1 MGAPFLRLAY
11 VQVDVVAGAAEAV
24 RGEAIWC
31 ATRVRASA
39 SESRM
44 ERFIVSGPR
53 AFGGRIVQEIRRI
66 DLKWARRCG
75 VVREDGGAW
84 TMKRW
89 VSLAVMATLAFA
101 MIAVTPAGAAIELKF
116 YYPIGVSG
124 PLAKVM
130 NGLVD
135 DFNMAHPGVHVTP
148 IFSGDYYQTMTKVQT
163 AVMGGAPPDVAVLL
177 STDLFTLLDMHA
189 IIPLDGFIQQAGGE
203 RFRADFFSAFLRNS
217 QIGNTTY
224 SIPFQRSTIVLYYN
238 QDAFRKAGLDP
249 HAPPKNWTELISD
262 AQKLTIK
269 DASGHVTQWGVGI
282 PTSGNT
288 YWVYQGFVIEA
299 GQARLA
305 NPEGTQV
312 FFDTPGTHA
321 ALALWLRLAAMGVEP
336 SGITDW
342 GTLPTAF
349 ANGQF
354 AMIYHSTGSL
364 TFIRD
369 NAKFSFGTAFMPAGR
384 VSGTPTGGGNL
395 YIFQGIP
402 VDHQRAAWQFVQWM
416 TAPQQA
422 ARWSEASGYVA
433 VRQSAFGVASYKAYT
448 DKFPQALTA
457 RDQLA
462 YAQAELAT
470 HQSGQ
475 IQLMYS
481 DHLQAV
487 LTGRQTLDQGLSTAQ
502 QEATK
507 ILAPFQRR

>member
-1 MGAPFLRLAY
+1 MLRRWVIL
-11 VQVDVVAGAAEAV
+11 VVVAA
-24 RGEAIWC
+24 
-31 ATRVRASA
+31 
-39 SESRM
+39 
-44 ERFIVSGPR
+44 
-53 AFGGRIVQEIRRI
+53 
-66 DLKWARRCG
+66 
-75 VVREDGGAW
+75 
-84 TMKRW
+84 
-89 VSLAVMATLAFA
+89 LAFP
-101 MIAVTPAGAAIELKF
+101 VFTVRPAGAAAELKF
-116 YYPIGVSG
+116 YYPVGVAG

-130 NGLVD
+130 NGMVD
-135 DFNMAHPGVHVTP
+135 DFNIAHPGVHVTP
-148 IFSGDYYQTMTKVQT
+148 VFAGDYYQTMAKVQT

-189 IIPLDGFIQQAGGE
+189 IVPLDGFIQQAGGD
-203 RFRADFFSAFLRNS
+203 RFRSDFFSAFMRNA

-249 HAPPKNWTELISD
+249 QTPPKNWTELAAD
-262 AQKLTIK
+262 AQKLTVK
-269 DASGHVTQWGVGI
+269 DTSGHVSQWGVGI

-288 YWVYQGFVIEA
+288 YWLYQGFVIEA

-312 FFDTPGTHA
+312 FFDTPATHS
-321 ALALWLRLAAMGVEP
+321 ALAFWSRLQTMGAEP
-336 SGITDW
+336 TGITDW

-349 ANGQF
+349 VGGQF

-369 NAKFSFGTAFMPAGR
+369 NAKFPFGTAFMPADKTY
-384 VSGTPTGGGNL
+384 GTPTGGGNL

-402 VDHQRAAWQFVQWM
+402 ADRQRAAWQFVQWM
-416 TAPQQA
+416 TAPEQA

-433 VRQSAFGVASYKAYT
+433 VRRSAFGVGSYKAYT

-457 RDQLA
+457 RDQLT

-481 DHLQAV
+481 DHLQAI
-487 LTGRQTLDQGLSTAQ
+487 LTGKETVDQGLRVAQ
-502 QEATK
+502 QDADK
-507 ILAPFQRR
+507 ILAPFQKK